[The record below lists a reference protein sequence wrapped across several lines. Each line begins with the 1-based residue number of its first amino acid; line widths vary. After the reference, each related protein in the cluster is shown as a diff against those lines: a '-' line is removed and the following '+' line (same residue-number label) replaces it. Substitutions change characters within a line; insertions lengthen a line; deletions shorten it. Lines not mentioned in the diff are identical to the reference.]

1 MDMQLQ
7 FNKNEYIK
15 SQQEMIKKLE
25 QEKQKLM
32 KQTEEY
38 KQKLFHSSQMSQVS
52 ANKSNV
58 SRNEDQQST
67 INLMEE
73 EDSPRRNF
81 MQHLKEESSFLP
93 DYVAPQKNEQ
103 KRIIKKVRFHDD
115 ESEQIQGHQ
124 VIEDNEDD
132 RDYQQSSDDD
142 KEEDEFDV
150 AKVGQK
156 RHRLTRSRMTRQGAR
171 TLTKLINQEEA
182 ESDSMNQNNIAA
194 ATTESQTS
202 LATVPNSSTTQIV
215 TNQHKRPKHSDDEG
229 RLKFKRKWIEDTSK
243 SEDQDWN
250 AENGRML
257 KNYKKLTKSPDNFS
271 SAQTSTSKTIKP
283 QSNNRDIY
291 HQKMQAA
298 ITTINPEVQ
307 KNNHLMKMIQK
318 IASSAP
324 GKK

>member
-1 MDMQLQ
+1 
-7 FNKNEYIK
+7 
-15 SQQEMIKKLE
+15 
-25 QEKQKLM
+25 
-32 KQTEEY
+32 
-38 KQKLFHSSQMSQVS
+38 
-52 ANKSNV
+52 
-58 SRNEDQQST
+58 
-67 INLMEE
+67 
-73 EDSPRRNF
+73 

-115 ESEQIQGHQ
+115 ESEQVQDHAI
-124 VIEDNEDD
+124 IEDDEEDH
-132 RDYQQSSDDD
+132 DYQQSSDDD

-171 TLTKLINQEEA
+171 TLTKLINQEDA
-182 ESDSMNQNNIAA
+182 ESDSMNPNIMAA

-202 LATVPNSSTTQIV
+202 QATVPNTSTSQIV
-215 TNQHKRPKHSDDEG
+215 GNTHKRPKHSDDEG

-250 AENGRML
+250 TENARML
-257 KNYKKLTKSPDNFS
+257 KNFKKLPKSPDNFS

-283 QSNNRDIY
+283 QQNTRDIY